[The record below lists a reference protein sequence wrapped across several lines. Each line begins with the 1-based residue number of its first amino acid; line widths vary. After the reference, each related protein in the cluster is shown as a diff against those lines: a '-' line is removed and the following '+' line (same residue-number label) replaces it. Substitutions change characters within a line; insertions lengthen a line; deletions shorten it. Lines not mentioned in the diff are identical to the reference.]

1 MYAMMKSVS
10 RLVTVILFT
19 VSFFSLQAQS
29 SKKETKPYK
38 VITSGRQL
46 TIKSSKTISN
56 VMVWTT
62 DGNRVVEQKKINN
75 TSFTIDIPVYRKAF
89 YLMIGLTNGK
99 IYTEKNWRT
108 IANFEAFSLYLK
120 TLLSYLFE
128 LINLLLYSLFLV
140 SITIVTGPSF
150 TNSTFISAPN
160 SPVPIFFPRSADN
173 CSIIF
178 SYKGTA
184 ISGLL
189 ALI

>member
-75 TSFTIDIPVYRKAF
+75 TSFTIDIPVYRKAL

-99 IYTEKNWRT
+99 IYTEK
-108 IANFEAFSLYLK
+108 IGVL
-120 TLLSYLFE
+120 
-128 LINLLLYSLFLV
+128 
-140 SITIVTGPSF
+140 
-150 TNSTFISAPN
+150 
-160 SPVPIFFPRSADN
+160 
-173 CSIIF
+173 
-178 SYKGTA
+178 
-184 ISGLL
+184 
-189 ALI
+189 